1 LIYVDSSV
9 ALAWLLAEDRSPSP
23 ALWRER
29 LISSRLFQFEVWAR
43 IHARGLTHS
52 HSQLVGLLLKR
63 ISLLEM
69 AVPVLARALNP
80 FPKPLRTLDALH
92 LASADFLRAQ
102 GEPVM
107 IASYDGRLAEAA
119 QLMGFSLADIQ

>member
-1 LIYVDSSV
+1 MIYVDSSV

-43 IHARGLTHS
+43 IHARGLTQS
-52 HSQLVGLLLKR
+52 HSQLVELLLKR
-63 ISLLEM
+63 VSLLEM
-69 AVPVLARALNP
+69 AAPVLARALHP
-80 FPKPLRTLDALH
+80 FPKPVRTLDALH
-92 LASADFLRAQ
+92 LASADFLRGR

-107 IASYDGRLAEAA
+107 IASYDGRLVEAA
-119 QLMGFSLADIQ
+119 QLMGFPLAEV